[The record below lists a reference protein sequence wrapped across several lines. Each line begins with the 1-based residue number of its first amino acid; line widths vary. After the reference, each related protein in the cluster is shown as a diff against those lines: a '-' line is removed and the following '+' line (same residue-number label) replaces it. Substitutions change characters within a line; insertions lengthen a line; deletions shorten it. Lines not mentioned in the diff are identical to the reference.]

1 MPSMPTSATCCR
13 TGSMLRRSLH
23 KHTPNSLLPGMGQ
36 RGNPVIGVDELDDL
50 LRREVIALDITDC
63 ESNAQHSQGAR
74 RTQVVVKC
82 VRHRI
87 HVSVLLQEKSDHQTS
102 TTRTSAMR
110 GLDGKQFL
118 HCSSTSSHVMDTP
131 PFCRLVT
138 NCFPRSILDVNDAHC
153 MATYG
158 TQPFRPVPSGVKQ
171 SLCREGN
178 SQ

>member
-1 MPSMPTSATCCR
+1 M
-13 TGSMLRRSLH
+13 
-23 KHTPNSLLPGMGQ
+23 
-36 RGNPVIGVDELDDL
+36 IGVDELDDL
-50 LRREVIALDITDC
+50 LWREVVALDITDC
-63 ESNAQHSQGAR
+63 ESNTQHSQGTR
-74 RTQVVVKC
+74 RTQVVVERA
-82 VRHRI
+82 RHRI
-87 HVSVLLQEKSDHQTS
+87 HVSVLLQGKSNHQAS

-118 HCSSTSSHVMDTP
+118 HCSSTSSHVMQTP
-131 PFCRLVT
+131 PFCRLAT

-153 MATYG
+153 TATYG

>member
-1 MPSMPTSATCCR
+1 MPSIPTSATCCR

-36 RGNPVIGVDELDDL
+36 RGNPMIRVDELDDL
-50 LRREVIALDITDC
+50 LRREVIALNITDC
-63 ESNAQHSQGAR
+63 ESNIQHSQGTR
-74 RTQVVVKC
+74 RAQVVVERT
-82 VRHRI
+82 RHRI
-87 HVSVLLQEKSDHQTS
+87 HVSVLLQGKSNHQAS

-110 GLDGKQFL
+110 GLDGRQFL
-118 HCSSTSSHVMDTP
+118 HCSSTSSHVMATP
-131 PFCRLVT
+131 PFCRLAT
-138 NCFPRSILDVNDAHC
+138 NCFPRSILDVNDAHY